1 MKLRDLRWVLFIPLI
16 CGILSC
22 SQKEVTLGDLEVI
35 PLPNEVSLLNDG
47 TSFVID
53 ESTTICYPEGNEKMK
68 RNAEFLAAYIK
79 QVAATEVRLSTD
91 AKGEDNAIVLSLDNT
106 LSNDEGYELSVFK
119 EQISLKGKTEA
130 GVFYGIQTLHKALP
144 VTDGTTLAAVPCGS
158 VKDYPRFG
166 YRGFMVDVGRH
177 FFSVD
182 YLKEIIDML
191 ALHNEVI

>member
-106 LSNDEGYELSVFK
+106 LSL
-119 EQISLKGKTEA
+119 L
-130 GVFYGIQTLHKALP
+130 FY
-144 VTDGTTLAAVPCGS
+144 S
-158 VKDYPRFG
+158 
-166 YRGFMVDVGRH
+166 
-177 FFSVD
+177 
-182 YLKEIIDML
+182 
-191 ALHNEVI
+191 